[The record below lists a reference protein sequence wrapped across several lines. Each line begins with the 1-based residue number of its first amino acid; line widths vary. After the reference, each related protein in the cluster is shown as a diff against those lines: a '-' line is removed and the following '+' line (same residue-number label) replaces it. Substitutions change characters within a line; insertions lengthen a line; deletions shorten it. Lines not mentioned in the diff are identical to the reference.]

1 MVHGV
6 PLARTDERLVAMMSG
21 RKKDGE
27 MFLVPSKG
35 SNLHLLICVLLGGNG
50 AEHGLSDR
58 LGGSTAATIQKVAR
72 QTTVREENLQ
82 DRGQ

>member
-6 PLARTDERLVAMMSG
+6 ALARTNERLIAMVSG

-35 SNLHLLICVLLGGNG
+35 SDLHLLICVLLGGND

-58 LGGSTAATIQKVAR
+58 LGGLTAATTQKAAR
-72 QTTVREENLQ
+72 QTTVREEKLQ
-82 DRGQ
+82 NRVQ